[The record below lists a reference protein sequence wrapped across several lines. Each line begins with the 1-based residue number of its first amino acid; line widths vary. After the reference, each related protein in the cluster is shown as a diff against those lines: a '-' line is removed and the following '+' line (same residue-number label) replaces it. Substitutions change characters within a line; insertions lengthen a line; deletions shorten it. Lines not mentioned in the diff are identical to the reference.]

1 MTQPRKVR
9 KTVTLDADLVEVLG
23 DEANLSAA
31 VNTALRREV
40 DRIRRTVALGE
51 WLDELASE
59 RGALDETEVATAVE
73 RLR

>member
-1 MTQPRKVR
+1 MTPSRKVR

-31 VNTALRREV
+31 VNAALRREV

-51 WLDELASE
+51 WLDELAAE
-59 RGALDETEVATAVE
+59 RGALDETEVAAAVA
-73 RLR
+73 RLQ